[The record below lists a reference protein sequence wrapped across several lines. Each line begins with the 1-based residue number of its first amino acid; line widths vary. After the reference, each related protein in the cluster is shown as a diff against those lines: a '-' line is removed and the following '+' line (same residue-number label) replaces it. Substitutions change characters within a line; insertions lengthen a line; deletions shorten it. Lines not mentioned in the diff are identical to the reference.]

1 MVYERSGS
9 GKHTCY
15 IISRRCLTANELPE
29 VVSGSQEGTRRSP
42 AAEVAANGP
51 PGPKHA
57 RQHDWSCHNSP
68 VEYCHPSPSSSTALL
83 MMRFGQGH
91 DQRPRSMIMKDLSV
105 RPTDLACRYGQVNE
119 TDWIHR
125 GATML
130 RPPERVT
137 DILLGRIISGKLSI
151 FRGLDPKHKLEAAS
165 LDPRASSITGS
176 PQLSPLYPGASSA
189 NSAVLASS
197 PPRST
202 GMAHVLGT
210 PAQALIAA
218 QVSAIAH

>member
-1 MVYERSGS
+1 MYR
-9 GKHTCY
+9 H
-15 IISRRCLTANELPE
+15 IISRCLTANELPE

-51 PGPKHA
+51 SGPKHA

-68 VEYCHPSPSSSTALL
+68 VEYCHPNPSSSTALS

-130 RPPERVT
+130 WPPGKGYGHPIGANNIWKAFHLPWSRPE
-137 DILLGRIISGKLSI
+137 
-151 FRGLDPKHKLEAAS
+151 
-165 LDPRASSITGS
+165 
-176 PQLSPLYPGASSA
+176 
-189 NSAVLASS
+189 
-197 PPRST
+197 
-202 GMAHVLGT
+202 
-210 PAQALIAA
+210 AQAGGC
-218 QVSAIAH
+218 QP